1 MPRVLKES
9 PDTVIHRIETYLREA
24 KFGNSRLIMN
34 NEALVIE
41 YNEFTTGHKRFEKIS
56 GIIKNNS

>member
-1 MPRVLKES
+1 MPKVLKES

-56 GIIKNNS
+56 GIMKNNS

>member
-1 MPRVLKES
+1 VLKES

>member
-1 MPRVLKES
+1 MPKVLKES
-9 PDTVIHRIETYLREA
+9 PDTVIHRIEAYLREA

-56 GIIKNNS
+56 GIMKNSS

>member
-1 MPRVLKES
+1 MPKVLKET

-41 YNEFTTGHKRFEKIS
+41 YNDYNTGHKRFEKIS
-56 GIIKNNS
+56 EIMKNSS